1 MLDGK
6 VFYHG
11 TIRKAIVAFGTLF
24 SNIYIERRQGDSVNG
39 TMVQKIQVPLA
50 YAPKEKWIVRLD
62 SDPTLDHH
70 TYTTL
75 PRISFEITGYNY
87 DPSRKVGR
95 MNQIRM
101 TGTDSA
107 GTAVQK
113 QVFSP
118 SPYNLDISLYILTKT
133 QEDALQILEQILPN
147 FTPEYNLT
155 TNAIPELRVIQD
167 VPIVLNNVSVQD
179 DYDGDFQTRRFVT
192 HTLSFTMKVNLFNE
206 VNNAADI
213 RTVTAN
219 VNNTTPATALYEQ
232 TTPSCDSNGEE
243 LVVTD
248 STIASYTATV
258 DPICAIPDET
268 PVNVNENWTETL

>member
-24 SNIYIERRQGDSVNG
+24 SNIYLERRQGDSVNG

-75 PRISFEITGYNY
+75 PRISFEITGYSY
-87 DPSRKVGR
+87 DPTRKVGR
-95 MNQIRM
+95 MNQIR
-101 TGTDSA
+101 TTTVLDG
-107 GTAVQK
+107 VPQQK
-113 QVFSP
+113 QLYSP
-118 SPYNLDISLYILTKT
+118 VPYNLEISLYVLTKT

-147 FTPEYNLT
+147 FTPEYNLS
-155 TNAIPELRVIQD
+155 TNAIPEMKIIQD
-167 VPIVLNNVSVQD
+167 IPIVLNNVSVQD

-192 HTLSFTMKVNLFNE
+192 HTLNFTLKLNMFNGID
-206 VNNAADI
+206 NAADI

-219 VNNTTPATALYEQ
+219 VNNTTPAA
-232 TTPSCDSNGEE
+232 TTFD
-243 LVVTD
+243 VTD
-248 STIASYTATV
+248 PCAEDTATANSQIANYV
-258 DPICAIPDET
+258 ATVNPTCAIPDET
-268 PVNVNENWTETL
+268 PVNVNENWTESL